1 MFNKSIWR
9 LFTVA
14 AISAVFALGAVAC
27 GSDEEA
33 VEDKKLTAAEVTA
46 DYTKT
51 QAPSRE
57 SPPRRDEEKEAPKP
71 APEAS
76 KAAPTA
82 AGDCIGCI
90 KSPDANPIRGGTI
103 KTAWGA
109 TTKHFDIH
117 QGGAAH
123 IMTSFYNKL
132 IGLNLADGLRTISPE
147 LAVGWEIAPDQMSF
161 SFDLREGVTF
171 HDGSDFN
178 ADDVTATF
186 NRIIFPPEGVT
197 STAQTLFSAIGGIEK
212 VDDYTVK
219 FTLSEPRVWQFD
231 LFTNTAA
238 VVYPDTVLAANNNDL
253 RTSVSAGTGPFKFVE
268 NKPGEVWEFEANA
281 NYWNPEL
288 PYVDKVMMPHV
299 PAWTDRGTAVLTQQ
313 ADFSWNVS
321 RDTWDEGNS
330 RDDISAA
337 LLANF
342 GALEV
347 KGNNGKDPWTDN
359 RVRRAM
365 HLAVN
370 RHDAIEVYREETN
383 NLSRWM
389 SPGGEGA
396 TADDVV
402 RTIPGYK
409 QDNAAD
415 VAEAQ
420 KLMADAGFADGE
432 GLRTFKLVSA
442 SVPGHA
448 EVLAPFY
455 ADQMKRN
462 LGMKIEIS
470 AVERSLVPEEFKKD
484 YDMVLS
490 TSYHSPIKNHTPLW
504 TIMWTTG
511 ASQNFGKYSNPDFDA
526 VVKKLNAEG
535 DPAKRKGLFSEGE
548 DILDASPP
556 QFHFGF
562 TSHMPMWRNYVKGLV
577 LETRVQ
583 AEWGRFETVW
593 MEPH

>member
-1 MFNKSIWR
+1 MKKSLPM
-9 LFTVA
+9 LFMTLIMA
-14 AISAVFALGAVAC
+14 FSISLVAVAC
-27 GSDEEA
+27 SSDDEVV
-33 VEDKKLTAAEVTA
+33 VEPTPNIKPATSGTSNYQGK
-46 DYTKT
+46 
-51 QAPSRE
+51 
-57 SPPRRDEEKEAPKP
+57 RDTEKEAPKP
-71 APEAS
+71 APAAS

-82 AGDCIGCI
+82 ADDCIGCI

-288 PYVDKVMMPHV
+288 PYVDKVMMQHV

-347 KGNNGKDPWTDN
+347 KWNNGKDPWTDN

-420 KLMADAGFADGE
+420 KLMADAGYTLAVIADW
-432 GLRTFKLVSA
+432 L
-442 SVPGHA
+442 GHA
-448 EVLAPFY
+448 PNSPVTRRYIHFFPKSKVNISKKMDEFEEKLEAEPVH
-455 ADQMKRN
+455 
-462 LGMKIEIS
+462 IEH
-470 AVERSLVPEEFKKD
+470 RR
-484 YDMVLS
+484 
-490 TSYHSPIKNHTPLW
+490 
-504 TIMWTTG
+504 
-511 ASQNFGKYSNPDFDA
+511 
-526 VVKKLNAEG
+526 KL
-535 DPAKRKGLFSEGE
+535 
-548 DILDASPP
+548 
-556 QFHFGF
+556 
-562 TSHMPMWRNYVKGLV
+562 
-577 LETRVQ
+577 
-583 AEWGRFETVW
+583 
-593 MEPH
+593 